1 MYSSLGFMVNS
12 DLSQRVWHVVIVKQ
26 TLSDIHQWLAI
37 KVFFFLLVKFIYSV
51 CNRLQNLSLIHPQQ
65 MAYMYRIAT

>member
-1 MYSSLGFMVNS
+1 MYSCLGFMVNS

-37 KVFFFLLVKFIYSV
+37 KVYAVEPPNSGHLDPIEAPLNTV
-51 CNRLQNLSLIHPQQ
+51 H
-65 MAYMYRIAT
+65 T